1 LGISCSAL
9 REKSVTEEHAPGTR
23 PKAWTQILV
32 ENDKVR
38 RFATP
43 LQGDMQNISFAGPA
57 AEPAVK

>member
-1 LGISCSAL
+1 
-9 REKSVTEEHAPGTR
+9 VTEEHAPGTR

-57 AEPAVK
+57 AWPAAK